1 MERPMTEFSTSDF
14 SRKSGDMIAEALRRP
29 VTITQRNKPR
39 LVLLSI
45 EDYRRLTAAADTRTA
60 GRLETMPDELFQD
73 VKDAVIDYEQEGE
86 ET

>member
-1 MERPMTEFSTSDF
+1 M
-14 SRKSGDMIAEALRRP
+14 
-29 VTITQRNKPR
+29 
-39 LVLLSI
+39 LLSI

-73 VKDAVIDYEQEGE
+73 VKNAVIDYEQEGE